1 MTKNLRRWLL
11 DSNKTLSLPLAAD
24 ARLTTTDYLD
34 DQVWE
39 LSLGALDSPALVL
52 QTRYGG
58 RVGLASLIPM
68 WFHDGRMIYQA
79 QAYSMPPAITAF
91 APGYLRIQAS
101 LTPNLALQAE
111 YWVMESHA
119 VGARFTLAN
128 AHTKPVHLRLDLFGH
143 LGAHGK
149 EQPVRVLKLPDQT
162 SALHF
167 EKAGNLNP
175 AVVLE
180 GGSADQPGSSKIG
193 RELTI
198 GGRKKIVLRWVHAGL
213 PDVRE
218 SLALAQ
224 RWLAQNWDDAFQRIA
239 EGAAFIPDFETGDE
253 DLDLALAASVQ
264 QLVLAYLKPTASLPY
279 GSFVAERH
287 PGTGFS
293 PRGDGSDH
301 RRAWAGQ
308 SPTTAYLAALST
320 ASISPAMAQGIIRN
334 YLATQQNDGWIDW
347 KPGLAG
353 QRQGI
358 LCLPVLARLAW
369 GIFQYTEDAGFL
381 KEVFPGLLKFFERW
395 LAQDADQDG
404 LPEWQSENQTGYVFT
419 PTFAVGQSWGHNAD
433 IRYYESPDILAYLL
447 SEAISLRAI
456 AYYLHNTSAET
467 RLASQIQS
475 LQNALEGLWQGARY
489 GYRDRNTHQSNGSI
503 SILKNGRGDEEHILA
518 QPISPASRVIVRV
531 EGGVDHTPSLTMHVY
546 GLSEGGTRIAEKV
559 DSKAFTWQRNRG
571 VYTTEQI
578 FSQIDRVRFDGLSR
592 VYRVSIYTPDSTRLD
607 ISALLPLWSV
617 SLTPERAESVIRLM
631 SDPNHFW
638 RPNGVSMNSAQD
650 PNFDPSNAEG
660 SGGIWPFWTTL
671 MGEAL
676 IEAGHMDKATDLLKR
691 LLKVQIETLKHQ
703 RHFTEFY
710 HSDELT
716 GLGEPG
722 HLDGI
727 IPLHFL
733 LRVIGIRI
741 ISGGKVWIGG
751 KFVWGQPITVT
762 QHGVVVRRSR
772 EGTHITFPSGYQANL
787 TADADWQE
795 IVDPHPV
802 LLPALEAF
810 EMKSP
815 KKAKAKS
822 SKKAD
827 NES

>member
-1 MTKNLRRWLL
+1 MTKNVRRWLL
-11 DSNKTLSLPLAAD
+11 DSNKPFSLPLAAD
-24 ARLTTTDYLD
+24 ARLSATDYLD

-39 LSLGALDSPALVL
+39 LSLGAVDSPALVL

-68 WFHDGRMIYQA
+68 WFHDGRTIYQA
-79 QAYSMPPAITAF
+79 QAYAMPPAITAF

-111 YWVMESHA
+111 YWAMDSHA
-119 VGARFTLAN
+119 VGARFTLGN
-128 AHTKPVHLRLDLFGH
+128 AHTDPVNLRLDLFGH
-143 LGAHGK
+143 LGAQGR
-149 EQPVRVLKLPDQT
+149 EQPVRILTLTDKT

-167 EKAGNLNP
+167 ENAGNLNP
-175 AVVLE
+175 IVVLE

-193 RELTI
+193 RTLTI
-198 GGRKKIVLRWVHAGL
+198 GGRKKIVMRWVHAGL
-213 PDVRE
+213 PDARE

-224 RWLAQNWDDAFQRIA
+224 RWLAQDWDDAFKRIVQGA
-239 EGAAFIPDFETGDE
+239 EFIPDFETGDE
-253 DLDLALAASVQ
+253 NLDLALAMSVQ

-293 PRGDGSDH
+293 LRGSDH
-301 RRAWAGQ
+301 RRAWSGQ
-308 SPTTAYLAALST
+308 APTTAYLAALGI
-320 ASISPAMAQGIIRN
+320 ASINAAAAQGIIRN
-334 YLATQQNDGWIDW
+334 YLAIQQSDGWIDW

-358 LCLPVLARLAW
+358 LCLPILARLAW
-369 GIFQYTEDAGFL
+369 GIFQYTEDANFL

-433 IRYYESPDILAYLL
+433 IRFFESPDILAYLL

-467 RLASQIQS
+467 WLTSQIQA
-475 LQNALEGLWQGARY
+475 LQNALESLWQGSRY
-489 GYRDRNTHQSNGSI
+489 GYHDRNTHQSNGSI

-518 QPISPASRVIVRV
+518 QPISPANRVIVRV
-531 EGGVDHTPSLTMHVY
+531 EGGVDHTPNLTMHVY
-546 GLSEGGTRIAEKV
+546 GLSEGGTPIAEKV

-571 VYTTEQI
+571 VYTTEQV

-592 VYRVSIYTPDSTRLD
+592 VYHVSVYTPDTTRLD

-617 SLTPERAESVIRLM
+617 GLTPERAESIIQLL

-638 RPNGVSMNSAQD
+638 RPNGVTMNSAQD
-650 PNFDPSNAEG
+650 ANFDPSNAEG
-660 SGGIWPFWTTL
+660 SGGIWPFWGTL

-676 IEAGHMDKATDLLKR
+676 IEAGRMDKAADLLKR
-691 LLKVQIETLKHQ
+691 LLNVQIETLRQQ

-710 HSDELT
+710 HSDELN

-722 HLDGI
+722 HLNGI
-727 IPLHFL
+727 VPLHL
-733 LRVIGIRI
+733 LWRVIGVRI
-741 ISGGKVWIGG
+741 ISGGKVWAGG
-751 KFVWGQPITVT
+751 AFAWDQPITVM
-762 QHGVVVRRSR
+762 QHGVTVRRSTA
-772 EGTHITFPSGYQANL
+772 GTNISFPSGHQVNL
-787 TADADWQE
+787 ASDAEWQE
-795 IVDPHPV
+795 IVDPNPV
-802 LLPALEAF
+802 LLPALKPF

-815 KKAKAKS
+815 KKPKAKS